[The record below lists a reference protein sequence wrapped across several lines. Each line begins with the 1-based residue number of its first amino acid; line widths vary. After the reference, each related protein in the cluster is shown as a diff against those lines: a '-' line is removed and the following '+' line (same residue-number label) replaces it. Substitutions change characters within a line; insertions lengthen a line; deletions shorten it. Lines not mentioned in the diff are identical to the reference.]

1 MSRRE
6 RVELEARS
14 VIRQVGIHIYRVVKS
29 IGVSVSRVS
38 CKETLVGMRCEPIGR
53 RRAAGG
59 REGWGGH
66 QAGKRRGS
74 SPRHQTDEDRTQT
87 PFPLPARFPFDPF
100 CCFAIHHPLPPHVSS
115 PCILI
120 LPIIPTSQFG
130 QPFGSG
136 CLATLSLPPPSPVE
150 RAKGNQNKQGKEEPV
165 RWWAEKGGKGIAASY
180 RLGFLSKPGF

>member
-38 CKETLVGMRCEPIGR
+38 CKERMVGMRCEPIGR
-53 RRAAGG
+53 ERVQGG
-59 REGWGGH
+59 QG
-66 QAGKRRGS
+66 QAGKRGS
-74 SPRHQTDEDRTQT
+74 SPRHQTDEDRTQ
-87 PFPLPARFPFDPF
+87 PLFPLTALPLRPLLLLRHP
-100 CCFAIHHPLPPHVSS
+100 PLPPHVSS

-136 CLATLSLPPPSPVE
+136 CLATPVE
-150 RAKGNQNKQGKEEPV
+150 RAKGNQNKQGV
-165 RWWAEKGGKGIAASY
+165 G
-180 RLGFLSKPGF
+180 